1 MFGFGDAAVAAGLSI
16 IDKFIPDPQAK
27 IAAEAALRDA
37 LLGVDKAQMQVNAA
51 EAASPSLFVAGWR
64 PAVGWCCT
72 IAMAWSY
79 IVQPVAVFTLAQ
91 FDALVT
97 LPTLDLSTM
106 MPVLLG
112 MLGMGGLRT
121 YEKTKGVAAK

>member
-1 MFGFGDAAVAAGLSI
+1 MFGFGDAVAAGLTI

-91 FDALVT
+91 FDVLVT

>member
-1 MFGFGDAAVAAGLSI
+1 MMFGFGDAVAAGLTI

-27 IAAEAALRDA
+27 IAAEAALRDS
-37 LLGVDKAQMQVNAA
+37 LLACDKAQMQVNAA

>member
-1 MFGFGDAAVAAGLSI
+1 MFGFDAAVAAGLNI

-91 FDALVT
+91 FNVLVA

>member
-1 MFGFGDAAVAAGLSI
+1 MFGFDAAVAAGLSI

-27 IAAEAALRDA
+27 IAAEAGLRDA
-37 LLGVDKAQMQVNAA
+37 LLSVDKAQMQVNAA

>member
-1 MFGFGDAAVAAGLSI
+1 MFGFGDAVAAGLTI

-37 LLGVDKAQMQVNAA
+37 LLSVDKAQMQVNAA

-121 YEKTKGVAAK
+121 YEKTKGVAVK

>member
-1 MFGFGDAAVAAGLSI
+1 MFGFDAAVAAGLNI

-37 LLGVDKAQMQVNAA
+37 LLGADKAQMQVNAA

>member
-97 LPTLDLSTM
+97 LPTLDLSSM
-106 MPVLLG
+106 EIG
-112 MLGMGGLRT
+112 
-121 YEKTKGVAAK
+121 